1 MDNFFQDMIKEKG
14 TKIENLNDTIN
25 DINKNLTPYDNSAV
39 PKQEENAPVENVDV
53 SPNIDVG
60 KATKLVDEEAAL
72 DYLSK
77 SDEELNDIGS
87 TIGKIFTG
95 NPSDVV
101 NATKSLL
108 NMFNNLSLPFP
119 VFTNGAILST
129 KNSFSD
135 EEIDRV
141 ANMAGTLATSLDN
154 MTSSFQNMVGNLNI
168 GGLSQTWQ
176 ETGGLAANNATS
188 AFSAGQIA
196 HINAYDGATSQG
208 DDQEIARAKAIVAG
222 GGKASE
228 TFDATAVGNSV
239 GTALGQ
245 TIDTA
250 SSALFNGI
258 NDANLFNQDTKN
270 SIVSGLDVFGGAGTA
285 LSNNSQLISD
295 SFSNLLDAW
304 GYNPNGTWNGNINP
318 LTAFP
323 QSIIALRDMAQGV
336 AYIPQIAFDSTFK
349 TRDGI
354 VQNVINNKNAQY
366 GELKEVKNYTSIG
379 DSVQSGLGLNDYYRK
394 IINGESWGNI
404 ALVAN
409 TEVEGSA
416 PSLVG
421 EALGA
426 EVHQYH
432 MPAARTS
439 EVLYMLNPTKYA
451 DALLP
456 ISRTGYD
463 PFYVLAGEAILSS
476 GQYSATALADQSDDL
491 INSIKNSEVVTLD
504 IGWNDWWSMVLQG
517 GIPGFIRSNLQYL
530 MIINEIYQINPDA
543 ELVLA
548 GGFNPQQGWDI
559 LPFTDDNIT
568 EYFMQ
573 TIYNTVLV
581 PQKQLIALMYPGKCT
596 VADQSGTE
604 VIRSRPGFHGLTLD
618 DVGMNPHPTQEGAKH
633 QANGIL
639 EAIGFDG
646 EYYKEAEKGYY
657 YKGVKNFEEADMGWA
672 LFSGLLNPFT
682 EKNDPLQIEKNLVD
696 FGNSLRPHSQKIDN
710 TSEQYDSSQH
720 YWAQNVLKVA
730 EVDKNPLNAVK
741 ATGTY
746 LSGLLGRSLFENGTD
761 ILSFIP
767 NLANS
772 AVNNV
777 SQIGS
782 QVSRFLGSDI
792 QNL

>member
-1 MDNFFQDMIKEKG
+1 MDNFFQNMLKENG
-14 TKIENLNDTIN
+14 TKIENLNDSIN
-25 DINKNLTPYDNSAV
+25 DINKNITYVPNNGNAGQDEKAAV
-39 PKQEENAPVENVDV
+39 ETVDIKDTGV
-53 SPNIDVG
+53 VDKVTSI
-60 KATKLVDEEAAL
+60 VDENAAL
-72 DYLSK
+72 DYLNK
-77 SDEELNDIGS
+77 SDEELNEIGG

-95 NPSDVV
+95 KASDSVS
-101 NATKSLL
+101 ATKALL

-119 VFTNGAILST
+119 IFTNGATLST

-135 EEIDRV
+135 EEIDRI
-141 ANMAGTLATSLDN
+141 ANMVGALATGLDN
-154 MTSSFQNMVGNLNI
+154 MTSSFQSMVGNLNI
-168 GGLSQTWQ
+168 GGLGQMWQ
-176 ETGGLAANNATS
+176 NAGGQALGGLKS

-196 HINAYDGATSQG
+196 HINAYNGATASG
-208 DDQEIARAKAIVAG
+208 DDQEIARAKAITAG
-222 GGKASE
+222 GQTASE
-228 TFDATAVGNSV
+228 TFDSTAVGNSV
-239 GTALGQ
+239 GTALGK

-258 NDANLFNQDTKN
+258 EGANLFDPNMKDT
-270 SIVSGLDVFGGAGTA
+270 IVSGLDVFGGAGTA
-285 LSNNSQLISD
+285 LSNNSQLIND
-295 SFSNLLDAW
+295 SFSNLLDAF
-304 GYNPNGTWNGNINP
+304 GFNPNGTWNGNINP
-318 LTAFP
+318 VTMIP
-323 QSIIALRDMAQGV
+323 QSIIALRDMAQGA
-336 AYIPQIAFDSTFK
+336 AYIPQIAYDSTFK

-354 VQNVINNKNAQY
+354 VQNVIDNKNAQY

-394 IINGESWGNI
+394 IINGESWGSV
-404 ALVAN
+404 LVAN

-426 EVHQYH
+426 DVHQYH
-432 MPAARTS
+432 MPGARTS

-451 DALLP
+451 DALSP

-463 PFYVLAGEAILSS
+463 PFYILAGEAILSN
-476 GQYSATALADQSDDL
+476 GQYSATALADQSDEL

-517 GIPGFIRSNLQYL
+517 GPAGFIRSNLQYL

-559 LPFTDDNIT
+559 LPFMDDNIT

-573 TIYNTVLV
+573 TLYNTLLV

-604 VIRSRPGFHGLTLD
+604 VIRGTPGFLGITLD
-618 DVGMNPHPTQEGAKH
+618 DIGDNPHPTQDGAYN

-639 EAIGFDG
+639 QSLGFNGDYYQEAD
-646 EYYKEAEKGYY
+646 KGYY
-657 YKGVKNFEEADMGWA
+657 YKGVKNFEEADIGWFG
-672 LFSGLLNPFT
+672 LFSPFT
-682 EKNDPLQIEKNLVD
+682 INNNPAERFAVD
-696 FGNSLRPHSQKIDN
+696 LANTLRPYSQKVETPDIG
-710 TSEQYDSSQH
+710 YDSSQH
-720 YWAQNVLKVA
+720 GFALDLLKVA
-730 EVDKNPLNAVK
+730 EVDKNPLNLVK
-741 ATGTY
+741 GTGTY

-772 AVNNV
+772 AMYNV
-777 SQIGS
+777 SQVGEKA
-782 QVSRFLGSDI
+782 SRFLSSGI